1 MVTSATLMTMSRRE
15 TVVAA
20 GKFKAECLALLD
32 LVSTDR
38 CSIVVT
44 KRGRPVARVIPLHSE
59 VGGKGSLLGSL
70 IDDEGLLDPVDVA
83 WDANA

>member
-1 MVTSATLMTMSRRE
+1 MTVGRKE

-32 LVSTDR
+32 LVSEER

-44 KRGRPVARVIPLHSE
+44 KRGRPVARVIPLPDE
-59 VGGKGSLLGSL
+59 GGETRSLIGSLL
-70 IDDEGLLDPVDVA
+70 DDSGLLDPVDVH

>member
-1 MVTSATLMTMSRRE
+1 MSAKLMTMRRKE

-44 KRGRPVARVIPLHSE
+44 KRGRPVARVVPLHSE
-59 VGGKGSLLGSL
+59 GRRKGSLLGSL
-70 IDDEGLLDPVDVA
+70 LEDEGLLDPVDVE
-83 WDANA
+83 WDANG

>member
-1 MVTSATLMTMSRRE
+1 MVTRASLVTMSRKE

-32 LVSTDR
+32 LVSTER

-44 KRGRPVARVIPLHSE
+44 KRGRAVARVVPLQRE
-59 VGGKGSLLGSL
+59 GGGKGSLVGSL
-70 IDDEGLLDPVDVA
+70 VDDSGLLDPVDVEWEA
-83 WDANA
+83 DT